1 MNRKGITPLVAII
14 LLMMITVA
22 AGGAAYY
29 WLDDLQ
35 EKTQAVV
42 SLRHERLI
50 REATASLASISK
62 SFDRS
67 NEILE
72 LDVENN
78 GRISVS
84 ANAEEIIGIIIDK
97 STEDAMCASM
107 DLNSTNFYC
116 NPATSCNGPIFP
128 NSVKRLTID
137 ISNCGNLISGTVYYY
152 ELRFEKGAYVF
163 GYFLK

>member
-29 WLDDLQ
+29 WLDELQ
-35 EKTQAVV
+35 EKTQVLV

-50 REATASLASISK
+50 REATASLASISQ
-62 SFDRS
+62 SFNS
-67 NEILE
+67 SAEILK

-78 GRISVS
+78 GRVSVS
-84 ANAEEIIGIIIDK
+84 ANAEQIIGIVVER
-97 STEDAMCASM
+97 SSGNTMCASM

-116 NPATSCNGPIFP
+116 NAATSCNGPIFP
-128 NSVKRLTID
+128 NAVKRLIIN
-137 ISNCGNLISGTVYYY
+137 ISNCGNLITGTTYYY